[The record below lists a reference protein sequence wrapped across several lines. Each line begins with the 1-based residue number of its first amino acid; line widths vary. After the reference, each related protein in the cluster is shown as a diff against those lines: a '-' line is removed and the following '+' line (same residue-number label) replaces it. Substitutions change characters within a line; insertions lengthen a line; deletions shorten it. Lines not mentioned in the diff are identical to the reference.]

1 MDDALAENLKRLR
14 NAAKLTQAELASR
27 ASVPRATLA
36 SMEQAGSNPGI
47 QSVLAV
53 ARALDVELDELLTPR
68 PVRRHYLVGPR
79 EQQDYR
85 TDGGRFSAR
94 LVSPIA
100 SKGVH
105 VHRVTMQAGCH
116 SLGRPHPH
124 GAQEFFFTLSG
135 TAVID
140 ISGEPVEIPAGHLLQ
155 FPGHHKH
162 VYRNPGTVTVE
173 AVSTVVMHLD

>member
-1 MDDALAENLKRLR
+1 MDALADNLKRLR
-14 NAAKLTQAELASR
+14 TAAKLTQAELASK

-47 QSVLAV
+47 QAVLAV
-53 ARALDVELDELLTPR
+53 ARALDVDLDDLLTQR
-68 PVRRHYLVGPR
+68 PVRRHFLVGPR

-85 TDGGRFSAR
+85 TDSGRFCAK

-100 SKGVH
+100 SRGVH
-105 VHRVTMQAGCH
+105 IHRVTMLPGCN
-116 SLGRPHPH
+116 SLGRPHPP

-135 TAVID
+135 NALIE
-140 ISGEPVEIPAGHLLQ
+140 ISGEAVNIPAGHLLQ

-162 VYRNPGTVTVE
+162 VYRNPGKTTVE